1 MKRESRERKGLNNR
15 GISLVEVI
23 ISITILAVVTL
34 PVLHTLVMS
43 ARYNGKARERQR
55 VTTSAESIMESFKA
69 YELQEIYA
77 QFQDGSFRGCA
88 LPLEGGGVL
97 KVQRVDASGNDIGV
111 TIESDGKLTDI
122 SADEAYVY
130 SIANLINESQRYDA
144 RVTVKAVPDKI
155 NMNVIELKDFNPY
168 RDAIIKSIGATS
180 DFSEVIKKDFKDN
193 DYVDAF
199 LNELNDKDK
208 SAVVFTE
215 DNIDYT
221 YLSVVARTIQLSLY
235 ENCGNAVV
243 SYRINVR
250 YKVKEYPYQLV
261 AGDTTSIL
269 TLDTTE
275 YSVEVEGETQAY
287 NNPKDKLDR
296 VFFYYYPVY
305 YAGEDSIEI
314 TNSLTNSVDM
324 YVVKQIMPSVNM
336 AILQTQ
342 EASYTGRV
350 SYSGSG
356 SVKLYHNFNE
366 NLSGNSSTPSPQ
378 IVGIAAEKVSP
389 LNATNFM
396 QVQQTL
402 MYDVT
407 VEIFEEGQ
415 AALGF
420 TDSPIARLEGTTN
433 E

>member
-1 MKRESRERKGLNNR
+1 MKRESRERRGLNNR

-34 PVLHTLVMS
+34 PVLHTLVMA

-69 YELQEIYA
+69 YELQEIYT
-77 QFQDGSFRGCA
+77 QFQNGSFRGCA
-88 LPLEGGGVL
+88 LAAEGGGL
-97 KVQRVDASGNDIGV
+97 TVQRMDASGNNIGV
-111 TIESDGKLTDI
+111 TIEPDGKLTDI
-122 SADEAYVY
+122 NENEAYVY
-130 SIANLINESQRYDA
+130 SITNLLNESRRYDA

-155 NMNVIELKDFNPY
+155 NVNVIELKDFNPY
-168 RDAIIKSIGATS
+168 RDAIMKGIGATS
-180 DFSEVIKKDFKDN
+180 DFSEVIKNDFKDN

-199 LNELNDKDK
+199 LDELNDKDK
-208 SAVVFTE
+208 SAVDFTE
-215 DNIDYT
+215 DNLDYT
-221 YLSVVARTIQLSLY
+221 YLKPTARKIQLSLY
-235 ENCGNAVV
+235 ESGGNAVV
-243 SYRINVR
+243 SYRISVS
-250 YKVKEYPYQLV
+250 YKIKEYPYQSV
-261 AGDTTSIL
+261 ADDTTSIL
-269 TLDTTE
+269 ELDTVE
-275 YSVEVEGETQAY
+275 YSVQVEGETQAY
-287 NNPKDKLDR
+287 KNPIDKLDR
-296 VFFYYYPVY
+296 VFFYYYPLY
-305 YAGEDSIEI
+305 YVDTDRIEI
-314 TNSLTNSVDM
+314 TNNLSDAVDL
-324 YVVKQIMPSVNM
+324 YVIKQMMPSANM

-342 EASYTGRV
+342 EASYTGSV

-378 IVGIAAEKVSP
+378 IVGIATEKVSP

-402 MYDVT
+402 MYDVS